1 MALVLGITGGLA
13 TGKSTVLQMLGEL
26 GAQTLSADQIARE
39 VLSKNGPAYR
49 QVVERF
55 GPQIVDAAGEII
67 RPALAKIIFQDDD
80 ARRDLNRI
88 THPHIIERIKA
99 RIRELRESSP
109 RAVAVLAV
117 EIPLLFECGLED
129 TVDRVLLVAA
139 EQDEQARRLTSRSG
153 VSPEEALRW
162 IAVQMPI
169 QEKVE
174 RSDYVIWND
183 SSIEDLRRKVESF
196 WGEIQDQQKQSG
208 C

>member
-80 ARRDLNRI
+80 AR
-88 THPHIIERIKA
+88 
-99 RIRELRESSP
+99 
-109 RAVAVLAV
+109 
-117 EIPLLFECGLED
+117 
-129 TVDRVLLVAA
+129 
-139 EQDEQARRLTSRSG
+139 
-153 VSPEEALRW
+153 
-162 IAVQMPI
+162 
-169 QEKVE
+169 
-174 RSDYVIWND
+174 
-183 SSIEDLRRKVESF
+183 
-196 WGEIQDQQKQSG
+196 
-208 C
+208 